1 MSRSSG
7 PAESGPGSPL
17 PGRPTERPKAHR
29 PSVPRDGLHA
39 DVSSLHVSST
49 TGSQAVSAHALR
61 TVRVSNGSVPRAA
74 HRPSVPL
81 AGVESCPASRA
92 LYDAGGQVCTDW
104 SPSRLGPVRWDIRA
118 PFDSPFQFDV
128 TPLAVAGSRPAT
140 DRSVQVAPPHLM
152 MLITSPAG
160 PRMKQKTAHEIAR

>member
-1 MSRSSG
+1 MILGSGPMSRSSG

-61 TVRVSNGSVPRAA
+61 AVQVGNGSVPWAA
-74 HRPSVPL
+74 HRPSVLL
-81 AGVESCPASRA
+81 ADVESCPASQPFF
-92 LYDAGGQVCTDW
+92 DAGGQVCTD
-104 SPSRLGPVRWDIRA
+104 
-118 PFDSPFQFDV
+118 
-128 TPLAVAGSRPAT
+128 
-140 DRSVQVAPPHLM
+140 
-152 MLITSPAG
+152 
-160 PRMKQKTAHEIAR
+160 

>member
-1 MSRSSG
+1 M
-7 PAESGPGSPL
+7 
-17 PGRPTERPKAHR
+17 AHR

-61 TVRVSNGSVPRAA
+61 AVRVSNGSVPRAA

-104 SPSRLGPVRWDIRA
+104 SPSRLGPVRSDIRA

-128 TPLAVAGSRPAT
+128 TLLAVAGSRPAT